1 VRDIVIDTD
10 AASLLQKQQAP
21 PWVLRHVDG
30 ARVWLTFVTVGEL
43 AKWAVVRRWGEDRR
57 RRLDDWTAGRP
68 VIPYDTQVAR
78 VWGALAG
85 AAPLRGRPRPQNDTW
100 IAACCPR
107 YQTPLVTLN
116 TADFSDFAEHGL
128 VLLGGQE

>member
-1 VRDIVIDTD
+1 VRDVVLDTD

-30 ARVWLTFVTVGEL
+30 ARVWLTFVAVGEL

-68 VIPYDTQVAR
+68 VIPYDTQIAR

-85 AAPLRGRPRPQNDTW
+85 AAQLRGRPRLSGPGRRMTPGSRR
-100 IAACCPR
+100 AACATR
-107 YQTPLVTLN
+107 YRW
-116 TADFSDFAEHGL
+116 
-128 VLLGGQE
+128 